1 MTEER
6 VTYEV
11 IRQWIFNCYYTLCRS
26 KVQSTEGWSAGESER
41 GYAYYNLETAFDL
54 PIERLMLLVLM
65 LILDAR
71 RSPENVQINTY
82 SAIDDILK
90 NNDFEQM
97 VAELPED
104 EKKEFLYDCKLVK
117 IIPSQP

>member
-1 MTEER
+1 
-6 VTYEV
+6 
-11 IRQWIFNCYYTLCRS
+11 
-26 KVQSTEGWSAGESER
+26 
-41 GYAYYNLETAFDL
+41 
-54 PIERLMLLVLM
+54 M